1 MPQPEGV
8 TEIQFLTGLYPA
20 PLRLDMK
27 ASIKGN
33 LIVQ

>member
-8 TEIQFLTGLYPA
+8 TEMQFLTGLYPA

-33 LIVQ
+33 PFLQ